1 MPTTGE
7 AGPLLTVRLTGRQVW
22 SPEYFSCRETSM
34 VAMRNLLLPVA
45 AAFVMG
51 FGLSGAAV
59 AQTKNAAPPAAAT
72 TNTDDPFGEQV
83 TLTEQTIVYVSGSG
97 QWDTAYET
105 IVNAFKTVNGGLEKL
120 GIKAA
125 GAPMT
130 IYTETNDTGFKFQ
143 AAVPVKDSP
152 PLPQESELKTGKSPG
167 GAALKFVHRG
177 SYDAMDTTY
186 EAITD
191 HLEERKLE
199 AKELFVEQYM
209 KDPVGTPDDELV
221 IDIYVPLKGDA
232 ATTLGQKGP

>member
-1 MPTTGE
+1 
-7 AGPLLTVRLTGRQVW
+7 
-22 SPEYFSCRETSM
+22 M
-34 VAMRNLLLPVA
+34 VATRNLLLPIA

-51 FGLSGAAV
+51 FGLSVAV
-59 AQTKNAAPPAAAT
+59 MAQPTNAAPPPASTVNA
-72 TNTDDPFGEQV
+72 DDPFGEQV
-83 TLTEQTIVYVSGSG
+83 TMPETTIVYVAGSG
-97 QWDTAYET
+97 QWDNAYET
-105 IVNAFKTVNGGLEKL
+105 IVASFKTINGALDKL
-120 GIKAA
+120 GVKPA

-143 AAVPVKDSP
+143 AAVPVKDAP
-152 PLPQESELKTGKSPG
+152 ALPAESEIKVGKSPSG
-167 GAALKFVHRG
+167 SALKFVHRG

-209 KDPVGTPDDELV
+209 KDPVTTPDDELV

-232 ATTLGQKGP
+232 GAAVGQKGP